1 MGEQAGEQKHVGQ
14 ATSSAPAASSAR
26 RPGGELHTGC
36 ILLLGCGAPVAG
48 CSPTARG
55 VTTTTLN
62 GVDAD
67 AGGPSTDGST
77 TMLPDTSIVTIGAE
91 VGGHRYI
98 SNDMY

>member
-48 CSPTARG
+48 CSPAARG
-55 VTTTTLN
+55 VTTAPRRS
-62 GVDAD
+62 GREPAAAA
-67 AGGPSTDGST
+67 AGSARSGR
-77 TMLPDTSIVTIGAE
+77 
-91 VGGHRYI
+91 VGMERE
-98 SNDMY
+98 SRRER